1 MKKGTPKLNL
11 GFFKDGLKINSK
23 QFHPLNMS
31 FGKDLKLESD
41 KTFKAVDPM
50 DLLETLDSLNVENA
64 SKSEKINVLKTMLDK
79 INP

>member
-1 MKKGTPKLNL
+1 MKNGTPKLNL

-31 FGKDLKLESD
+31 FGKNLKLESD
-41 KTFKAVDPM
+41 RAIKSIDPM
-50 DLLETLDSLNVENA
+50 ELLETLDSLNVENA
-64 SKSEKINVLKTMLDK
+64 TKSEKINVLKTMLEK